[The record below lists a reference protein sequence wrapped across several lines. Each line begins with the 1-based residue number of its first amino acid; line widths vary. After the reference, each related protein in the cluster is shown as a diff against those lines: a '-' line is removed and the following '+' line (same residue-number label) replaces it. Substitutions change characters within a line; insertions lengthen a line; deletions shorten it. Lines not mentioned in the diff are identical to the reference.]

1 MSTAGQIIQKCQE
14 RALRFPRLA
23 PPRDRYA
30 AAQPDMASG
39 PSALVRPQ
47 APGGL
52 RTPEPLRPARVP
64 HTGHAL
70 YDPLMRSHDRV
81 ASRRVK

>member
-30 AAQPDMASG
+30 AAQPGAA
-39 PSALVRPQ
+39 PAEAAPAQPR

-52 RTPEPLRPARVP
+52 RIPEPLRPARVP

-70 YDPLMRSHDRV
+70 YDQLMRSHDRIS
-81 ASRRVK
+81 SRRVK